1 MTWPT
6 TISVQNVDAGIDNP
20 RFARLDIL
28 ESHQAVNSIVSEFGT
43 VATST
48 PTQGNT
54 LGYSGSQWE
63 PRENFLDSQTI
74 IQLSQTGG
82 GYTPGG
88 TSFSFTGSTT
98 FTETTSL
105 NELSDANSSFES
117 PVVSAG
123 TYFIEVSGYWAS
135 AVDVTNTLIPQYWTM
150 LPSVVIRNETAS
162 TDLLTITSSTP
173 PTELMDLEPDTGE
186 VDWIHWASGAA
197 QVTFAADSTI
207 SSTLKLAVTNTQG
220 TQQTGVYWLG
230 SHLLLTMTKI

>member
-6 TISVQNVDAGIDNP
+6 TISVQNVDAGTDNP
-20 RFARLDIL
+20 RFARSDIL

-48 PTQGNT
+48 PTQGNH

-63 PRENFLDSQTI
+63 PQENFLDSQTI
-74 IQLSQTGG
+74 IRLNQPGG

-98 FTETTSL
+98 LTQTTSL
-105 NELSDANSSFES
+105 TELSDANSIFEA

-135 AVDVTNTLIPQYWTM
+135 AVSVANMAPQYWTM

-173 PTELMDLEPDTGE
+173 PTETMDLEPGNS
-186 VDWIHWASGAA
+186 VKFIHWAGGAA

-207 SSTLKLAVTNTQG
+207 SSTLKIAVTNTQG
-220 TQQTGVYWLG
+220 TQQTGIYWLG
-230 SHLLLTMTKI
+230 SQLLLTMTKI